1 MMPTTFLIFRL
12 NGYFSKRTLLFA
24 KKPCN
29 LAGREK
35 AQKTGPPAVYPEPKT
50 WPAPAM
56 VENFTEL
63 MGGEKRDLFPA
74 EKWCFGPATQM
85 VAVWG
90 R

>member
-1 MMPTTFLIFRL
+1 MVPTTFPILCL
-12 NGYFSKRTLLFA
+12 NGYFPKISILIR

-35 AQKTGPPAVYPEPKT
+35 AQKTGQPAVYPEPKS

-56 VENFTEL
+56 DENFTEL
-63 MGGEKRDLFPA
+63 MGGVEKRDLFPA
-74 EKWCFGPATQM
+74 EK
-85 VAVWG
+85 